1 MLCIGENT
9 GKVCLFNM
17 GLDLNQPQSL
27 FFLIFSGIVIGASLA
42 VILHK
47 NPVVSAASLVLAF
60 FGLAAIYAIMNAI
73 FIATMQILVYAGAIM
88 VLVLFVV
95 MLLSLRE
102 ESHLEIWR
110 NPLKQGAILFVVLL
124 FLGLLIAA
132 VNYSPD
138 IPEVGQQNSTNQGNY
153 AYNLGQVDGNP
164 VQAKGNTATVGA
176 ATFLDYLLPFELVS
190 VLLLAAVIGAVVI
203 AKRDKLRNSQ

>member
-1 MLCIGENT
+1 M
-9 GKVCLFNM
+9 
-17 GLDLNQPQSL
+17 DLQQPQSI
-27 FFLIFSGIVIGASLA
+27 FFLIFAGIVVGASLA

-60 FGLAAIYAIMNAI
+60 FGLAGIYAIMNAI

-110 NPLKQGAILFVVLL
+110 NPLKQGSILLIVLV
-124 FLGLLIAA
+124 FAGIIIAA

-138 IPEVGQQNSTNQGNY
+138 IPKLGPQNATNQADY
-153 AYNLGQVDGNP
+153 TYNLGQKEGVP
-164 VQAKGNTATVGA
+164 LQAKGNTATVGA
-176 ATFLDYLLPFELVS
+176 STFLEFLLPFELVS

-203 AKRDKLRNSQ
+203 AKRDKLRNS